1 MRPLTIPGDL
11 YDLLP
16 LDLNSTVFCVPGS
29 NHLWYRPSSTEFH
42 GISFLSSHLRE
53 FADFVVFLF
62 PGIRWVIFS
71 NNQTIK
77 GSKFCL
83 LYYLLSLI
91 VFLFKDYSPSLDDPK
106 NYQVHLNYFTAPMLQ
121 YRNYIAISFCFNFK
135 YTNFCQKVG

>member
-62 PGIRWVIFS
+62 SGIRWVIFS
-71 NNQTIK
+71 KIQTIM
-77 GSKFCL
+77 GSKLCL

-91 VFLFKDYSPSLDDPK
+91 VFLFKDYSPSLDEPK
-106 NYQVHLNYFTAPMLQ
+106 NYQAPLNYYTAPMLQ
-121 YRNYIAISFCFNFK
+121 CRNYIAISFCFSFK
-135 YTNFCQKVG
+135 YISFCQKVR